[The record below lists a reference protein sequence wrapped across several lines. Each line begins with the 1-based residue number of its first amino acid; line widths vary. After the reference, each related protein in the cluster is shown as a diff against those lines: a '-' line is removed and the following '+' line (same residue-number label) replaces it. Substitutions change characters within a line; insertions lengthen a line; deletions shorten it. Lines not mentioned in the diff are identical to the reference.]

1 MASDWEE
8 KVTDPLGRK
17 VFEAL
22 SNPKWD
28 FRTIE
33 GICKSTNLSEPQVMT
48 VLREYPDLV
57 RTSAMPDKYGNTLYT
72 LKSNPIGTQEKL
84 ALGRVFVI
92 KSIH

>member
-1 MASDWEE
+1 MALDWEE
-8 KVTDPLGRK
+8 KVTDSQERK

-33 GICKSTNLSEPQVMT
+33 GIRKSTNLSEAQVVS
-48 VLREYPDLV
+48 VLHKYPNLV
-57 RTSAMPDKYGNTLYT
+57 RKSAVPDKYGNTLYT
-72 LKSNPIGTQEKL
+72 LKSKPVGTQEKL
-84 ALGRVFVI
+84 ALARAFVI